1 MSEKNMEGGT
11 APDNTV
17 VRKGGKV
24 WLKFRGNLYPA
35 IEKERLI
42 PKGRYIVYPDGANS
56 WQEIKETLEL
66 LKEEGNSPRI
76 VKYKGLWNV
85 EAGEVQ

>member
-1 MSEKNMEGGT
+1 MSENMEGGT
-11 APDNTV
+11 APYNSV

-24 WLKFRGNLYPA
+24 YLNFRGNLYLA
-35 IEKERLI
+35 EEVERAT
-42 PKGRYIVYPDGANS
+42 PKGRYIVYPEGALS
-56 WQEIKETLEL
+56 WSEIKETVEL

-85 EAGEVQ
+85 EAGEVA